1 MQKNINVVQELL
13 KKTNEA
19 KKSLPPLRILITGK
33 TGVGKSTLI
42 NAVFGEE
49 LATTG
54 VGKPVTSHLRRY
66 STKNNLVLF
75 DTKGLELVGSTLEE
89 TDKEISDFLREAQIQ
104 GEPIHMIWYCINS
117 MGHRVEETE
126 LKLMTSLSKQV
137 PLLCLLTQSI
147 AGKGGELKRVIEAYN
162 LPIAGVL
169 EVLAEDYTL
178 GKTTFP
184 AWGLAELIAF
194 CYSLLPKGVD
204 LTFLQ
209 AQTDIDLKV
218 KEARRYVKG
227 YVATTFGVGFTP
239 IPFADAT
246 LLVPTQL
253 GMLAHLT
260 MLFGVDMDENMLLAL
275 LTALGG
281 TTGATHLG
289 RGIVSQVLK
298 MVPGAGT
305 LMGGLISGTTAALVT
320 TSLGYSYIA
329 VLANY
334 TKAQREGQKL
344 EPKALV
350 DMLKSQLKKN
360 TKALSKDKSFDDGPD
375 KPPLLK
381 RLGHVIKRK

>member
-1 MQKNINVVQELL
+1 MQKNINLVEELL
-13 KKTNEA
+13 KKTKEA
-19 KKSLPPLRILITGK
+19 KQSLPVLRILITGK

-54 VGKPVTSHLRRY
+54 IGKPVTTHLRRY
-66 STKNNLVLF
+66 QTKNNIVLY
-75 DTKGLELVGSTLEE
+75 DTKGLELVGSTFEE
-89 TDKEISDFLREAQIQ
+89 TDAEIKGFLRDAQIQ

-117 MGHRVEETE
+117 MGHRVEESE
-126 LKLMTSLSKQV
+126 IKLMSSLSQEV

-147 AGKGGELKRVIEAYN
+147 AGKGGDLKRVIEAYN
-162 LPIAGVL
+162 LPIATVL

-184 AWGLAELIAF
+184 AWGLKELILF
-194 CYSLLPKGVD
+194 CYSLLPQGINT
-204 LTFLQ
+204 TFLQ
-209 AQTDIDLKV
+209 AQSDIDLKV
-218 KEARRYVKG
+218 KEARKYVRG

-260 MLFGVDMDENMLLAL
+260 LLFGIDLDENMLLAL
-275 LTALGG
+275 LTGLGG
-281 TTGATHLG
+281 TTGATQLG
-289 RGIVSQVLK
+289 RGIVAQLLK
-298 MVPGAGT
+298 LLPGAGT
-305 LMGGLISGTTAALVT
+305 LVGGLISGTTAALVT

-334 TKAQREGQKL
+334 AKAQSEGKKL

-360 TKALSKDKSFDDGPD
+360 TKELSKEQNKDKKEDSFFQKLIPF
-375 KPPLLK
+375 KK
-381 RLGHVIKRK
+381 K

>member
-1 MQKNINVVQELL
+1 MQKNINLVEELL
-13 KKTNEA
+13 KKTKEA
-19 KKSLPPLRILITGK
+19 KQSLPLLRILITGK

-54 VGKPVTSHLRRY
+54 IGKPVTTHLRRY
-66 STKNNLVLF
+66 QTTNNIVLY

-89 TDKEISDFLREAQIQ
+89 TDAEIRGFLRDAQIQ

-117 MGHRVEETE
+117 MGHRVEESE
-126 LKLMTSLSKQV
+126 LKLMSSLSEDV

-147 AGKGGELKRVIEAYN
+147 AGKGGALKRVIEAYN
-162 LPIAGVL
+162 LPIAAIL

-184 AWGLAELIAF
+184 AWGLKELIFF
-194 CYSLLPKGVD
+194 CYSLLPQGVNT
-204 LTFLQ
+204 TFLQ
-209 AQTDIDLKV
+209 AQSDIELKV
-218 KEARRYVKG
+218 KEARRYVRG

-260 MLFGVDMDENMLLAL
+260 LLFGIDLDENMLLAL
-275 LTALGG
+275 LTGLGG
-281 TTGATHLG
+281 TTGATQLG
-289 RGIVSQVLK
+289 RGIVAQLLK
-298 MVPGAGT
+298 LVPGAGT
-305 LMGGLISGTTAALVT
+305 LVGGLISGTTAALVT

-334 TKAQREGQKL
+334 AKAKSEGKKI

-350 DMLKSQLKKN
+350 EMLKSQLKKN
-360 TKALSKDKSFDDGPD
+360 TKELSKEQNKDKKEASFFN
-375 KPPLLK
+375 K
-381 RLGHVIKRK
+381 RLPFKKK